1 MRESEAYAGAGAC
14 PKTKAN
20 MSYAASSWD
29 FQYANRRDLHFSIG
43 TLAIGTTVA
52 PLSSLERV
60 EKINS
65 IYLQKGK
72 IRLGYGLFIINDRI
86 VGVRASRWYLLTSI
100 IHAPMVMLG
109 SFWGLLLL
117 FLGLGGQF
125 GVVFFV
131 PVIVEVVW
139 AAVNSILVLPA
150 MERVLRG
157 KDYSIDELE
166 EKKDF
171 EARRTELWE
180 LEIRQPNGLSP
191 GMVEFRLQSRDTF
204 RIRMLWTR
212 GRTKRFA
219 EMFRLVETF
228 TARQPFY
235 NYKGWAIWRLD

>member
-1 MRESEAYAGAGAC
+1 MGV
-14 PKTKAN
+14 
-20 MSYAASSWD
+20 AASEGSAT
-29 FQYANRRDLHFSIG
+29 QL
-43 TLAIGTTVA
+43 
-52 PLSSLERV
+52 PSLERL

-100 IHAPMVMLG
+100 IHAPMVILG

-171 EARRTELWE
+171 EARRSDVWE
-180 LEIRQPNGLSP
+180 VEVRQPNGLSP
-191 GMVEFRLQSRDTF
+191 GVVEFKLRDGGLLKV
-204 RIRMLWTR
+204 RMLWTR
-212 GRTKRFA
+212 GRAKRFA
-219 EMFRLVETF
+219 EMFSLVETF
-228 TARQPFY
+228 TGRQPYY
-235 NYKGWAIWRLD
+235 NYKGWAIWRLS

>member
-1 MRESEAYAGAGAC
+1 M
-14 PKTKAN
+14 
-20 MSYAASSWD
+20 
-29 FQYANRRDLHFSIG
+29 
-43 TLAIGTTVA
+43 AIGTTVA
-52 PLSSLERV
+52 PVSSLERV

-100 IHAPMVMLG
+100 IHAPMIMLG

-171 EARRTELWE
+171 EARRSDVWE
-180 LEIRQPNGLSP
+180 VEIKQPNGPSP
-191 GMVEFRLQSRDTF
+191 GLVEFRLGPGGALK
-204 RIRMLWTR
+204 IRMLWTR
-212 GRTKRFA
+212 GRSKRFA
-219 EMFRLVETF
+219 EMFRLVETSS
-228 TARQPFY
+228 ARQPIY